1 MTPVEYGTKYSRV
14 TPGQTRCSGAWTS
27 DPSSV
32 AATPI
37 ISAVLG
43 RMIKFGVCRLGLDSR
58 FVTSRTVPCT
68 RQIHTT
74 PRHAA
79 PRDRRMLTRPIGCPA
94 PPIGLTSHDTRL
106 DSPDRTLTSTHVS
119 RLVTSPD
126 LLTSRHVCRPRLAT
140 RLHVWRGRARGTS
153 APSAL
158 GLLGLLGGL
167 CLLCLLRLLRILLQ
181 LADGRSPESTRARM
195 KATAHWSGGS
205 LDGRGRVSM
214 RGRTRSGTCA
224 ART

>member
-94 PPIGLTSHDTRL
+94 PPIGE
-106 DSPDRTLTSTHVS
+106 DSL
-119 RLVTSPD
+119 
-126 LLTSRHVCRPRLAT
+126 RLAP
-140 RLHVWRGRARGTS
+140 R
-153 APSAL
+153 AL
-158 GLLGLLGGL
+158 GLLGFLGRL
-167 CLLCLLRLLRILLQ
+167 CLLRLLRLLRILLQ

>member
-1 MTPVEYGTKYSRV
+1 MGRCDLGSTRLTPVEYGTKYSRV

-79 PRDRRMLTRPIGCPA
+79 PRDRRMQHADPTDRMPRPA
-94 PPIGLTSHDTRL
+94 DRRGLTLASTLARPHTRL
-106 DSPDRTLTSTHVS
+106 DSLHTRLDS
-119 RLVTSPD
+119 RRVTSPD
-126 LLTSRHVCRPRLAT
+126 LSLLAAAAASADRDSRRDCTCGVG
-140 RLHVWRGRARGTS
+140 GRA
-153 APSAL
+153 AHQ
-158 GLLGLLGGL
+158 
-167 CLLCLLRLLRILLQ
+167 RIYS
-181 LADGRSPESTRARM
+181 D
-195 KATAHWSGGS
+195 
-205 LDGRGRVSM
+205 
-214 RGRTRSGTCA
+214 
-224 ART
+224 